1 MSPGSKVELRPG
13 RIYFDVLGSEK
24 INQDVVTLKKTK
36 NKYLTNSVK
45 EAIRNNKF
53 PDSLKLSDIKP
64 VYKKLDSC
72 DKANYRPVSVL
83 PFKYFKE
90 LFITSFMNI

>member
-13 RIYFDVLGSEK
+13 RIYFEVLGSEK
-24 INQDVVTLKKTK
+24 INQDVATLKKTK

-64 VYKKLDSC
+64 VYKKLDSSET
-72 DKANYRPVSVL
+72 NYRPVSVL
-83 PFKYFKE
+83 
-90 LFITSFMNI
+90 S